1 MRLDGERH
9 DQDREGSTFALRFI
23 PLNEIS
29 EKEGELN
36 DEEAFITNM
45 AEG

>member
-1 MRLDGERH
+1 MANDTTKTATGPRSRYVF
-9 DQDREGSTFALRFI
+9 S